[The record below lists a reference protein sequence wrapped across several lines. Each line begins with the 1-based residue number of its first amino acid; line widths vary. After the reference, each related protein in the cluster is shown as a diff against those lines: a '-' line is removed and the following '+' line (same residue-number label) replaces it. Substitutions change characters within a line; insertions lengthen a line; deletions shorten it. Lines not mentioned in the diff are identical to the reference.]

1 MSYETNYANPK
12 LRPIAAVLPRLTL
25 ANLFAGYAIEIVAW
39 ALFFLIPVLTY
50 IVAVLLGLLFLGSNP
65 LTLPVAVI
73 LVTGV
78 GLTWFI
84 RLRRLGRRHRT
95 NFRRTLTKDKRDPV
109 LYLRSFYREYSENLV
124 RSNQMTDE
132 EVLCSVL
139 RDVGPV
145 IAVGQPGTEIQ
156 PQLLGATRIYLEDA
170 KWQETVAYLMT
181 VAQLVVIDADIS
193 QGLMWEINTGRKTLS
208 PDKLCLSLL
217 SFDSRQIEER
227 QRSYERFI
235 EHFDRSFREEPDST
249 VENSGDITPRLAL
262 PETIGNADFILFNQD
277 WSPQPIESPKWK
289 RLLFWGSSVA
299 LQRATLRPWLK
310 ERKLKLR
317 LWKIIGYFLVPTGI
331 LLMINLSANYSDY
344 EGPIFWLGAVL
355 PCVFIFYW
363 FIWKFFNFMS
373 NN

>member
-12 LRPIAAVLPRLTL
+12 LRPIAAVIPRLTVT
-25 ANLFAGYAIEIVAW
+25 NLFAGYAFEIVAW
-39 ALFFLIPVLTY
+39 ALFFSIPVLTY
-50 IVAVLLGLLFLGSNP
+50 IVAVLLGLLFLGSNL
-65 LTLPVAVI
+65 LTRPVAVF
-73 LVTGV
+73 LVAGV
-78 GLTWFI
+78 ALTWFI

-95 NFRRTLTKDKRDPV
+95 NFRRSLTKDKRDPV
-109 LYLRSFYREYSENLV
+109 LYLRSFYREYGENLA

-132 EVLCSVL
+132 EVLCTVL

-145 IAVGQPGTEIQ
+145 IAVGKPGTEIQ
-156 PQLLGATRIYLEDA
+156 PQLLGATRIYLENA
-170 KWQETVAYLMT
+170 EWQETVAYLTT

-193 QGLMWEINTGRKTLS
+193 QGLMWEIKTVRKTLS

-217 SFDSRQIEER
+217 SLDSRKLEER

-235 EHFDRSFREEPDST
+235 EHVDRSFRKESDSA
-249 VENSGDITPRLAL
+249 VENPGDITPRLAL
-262 PETIGNADFILFNQD
+262 PETIGNADFIVFNQD
-277 WSPQPIESPKWK
+277 WSPQPIESPTWK

-317 LWKIIGYFLVPTGI
+317 LWKIMGYFLVPTGI
-331 LLMINLSANYSDY
+331 LLMIYLFANYSDY
-344 EGPIFWLGAVL
+344 ERPIFWLGAVL

-363 FIWKFFNFMS
+363 FVWKFFNSMS
-373 NN
+373 NT